1 MLPLFFVYF
10 AEYFIN
16 QGLVSAVCLLF
27 VAYCLV
33 IVLHNLPVVCY
44 RIFSAEYKKKTT
56 KKQKN
61 KKTKRKKKTK
71 QNKTKQKFIL
81 ERTVVT

>member
-27 VAYCLV
+27 VAYCRV
-33 IVLHNLPVVCY
+33 IILHNLPVVCY
-44 RIFSAEYKKKTT
+44 RIFSAEYKKKKQNK
-56 KKQKN
+56 KKQKQ
-61 KKTKRKKKTK
+61 KKQQHK
-71 QNKTKQKFIL
+71 IHP
-81 ERTVVT
+81 

>member
-27 VAYCLV
+27 VAYCRV
-33 IVLHNLPVVCY
+33 IILHNLPVVCY
-44 RIFSAEYKKKTT
+44 RIFSAEYKKNKNK
-56 KKQKN
+56 KKQKQ
-61 KKTKRKKKTK
+61 KKKQHK
-71 QNKTKQKFIL
+71 IHP
-81 ERTVVT
+81 

>member
-27 VAYCLV
+27 VAYCRV
-33 IVLHNLPVVCY
+33 IILHNLPVVCY
-44 RIFSAEYKKKTT
+44 RIFSADY
-56 KKQKN
+56 
-61 KKTKRKKKTK
+61 KKTKKKQKKKTK
-71 QNKTKQKFIL
+71 QNKTKKKFHP
-81 ERTVVT
+81 